1 MLGRDNVV
9 AKGARGIADFEIEPT
24 PLAAV
29 AAEWLSRFRP
39 GGRFAKRGAAPAVPG

>member
-9 AKGARGIADFEIEPT
+9 AKGTWGLAEFGIEPT

-29 AAEWLSRFRP
+29 GAEWLSRFRP
-39 GGRFAKRGAAPAVPG
+39 GGRFSRRGSPSAVAS